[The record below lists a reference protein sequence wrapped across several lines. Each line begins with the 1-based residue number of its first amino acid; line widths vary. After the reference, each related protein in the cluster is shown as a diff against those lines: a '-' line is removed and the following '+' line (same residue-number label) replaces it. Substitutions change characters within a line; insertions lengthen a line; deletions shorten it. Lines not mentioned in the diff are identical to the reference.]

1 MNYEALLDEAYEKGL
16 IVKEKPLKYNDGRIK
31 GNRIAIRNSIETTSK
46 KACVLAEEL
55 GHYHTSSGNIL
66 DQDDIGNRKQER
78 VARGWAYDKM
88 VSLENIKR
96 AYASGCSEPWEIAEH
111 LDVDEQFLKEAMQY
125 YQEKYGDELLRE
137 RQKAEF
143 EE

>member
-31 GNRIAIRNSIETTSK
+31 GNRIAIRSSIETTSK

-88 VSLENIKR
+88 VPLENIKR
-96 AYASGCSEPWEIAEH
+96 AYASGCSETWEIAEH